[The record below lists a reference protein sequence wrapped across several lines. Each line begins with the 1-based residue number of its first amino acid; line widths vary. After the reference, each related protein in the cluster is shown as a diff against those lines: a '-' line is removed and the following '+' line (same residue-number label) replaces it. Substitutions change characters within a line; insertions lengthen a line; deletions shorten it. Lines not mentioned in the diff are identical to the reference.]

1 MKCSHAYFMTLRIMS
16 LTLGRQYDL
25 IFIKTINAY
34 QLDRFSASVIMSVVY
49 DYNVLS
55 CDDVFLNVA
64 KRTLDLFARVA
75 TPEKAALFD
84 AFPFRKCLDYCDQ
97 T

>member
-1 MKCSHAYFMTLRIMS
+1 MILRIMP

-25 IFIKTINAY
+25 IFIKIINAY

-49 DYNVLS
+49 DYNILS
-55 CDDVFLNVA
+55 YDDAFLNVA

-75 TPEKAALFD
+75 TPEKAALFG
-84 AFPFRKCLDYCDQ
+84 AFPFRKCLEYCDQ
-97 T
+97 A